1 MTLLDIL
8 TDVLYI
14 QTVTKYSDAMASILQ
29 IVLVLPFLVLLV
41 GSFWMAIRARGNICV
56 KILYFL
62 KAIVASFTGNI
73 HILSQL
79 EEHSYDTNRE
89 KYINGLVFAI
99 LLNIPMLSLQII
111 NSVLIGNEIK
121 IIQVL
126 SPMIT
131 GFMIAIRPVNL
142 IKS

>member
-1 MTLLDIL
+1 
-8 TDVLYI
+8 
-14 QTVTKYSDAMASILQ
+14 MALVLQ
-29 IVLVLPFLVLLV
+29 IVLILPFSVLLM

-56 KILYFL
+56 KFLYFL

-99 LLNIPMLSLQII
+99 LLNIPMLSL
-111 NSVLIGNEIK
+111 
-121 IIQVL
+121 
-126 SPMIT
+126 
-131 GFMIAIRPVNL
+131 
-142 IKS
+142 